1 MSIFHIL
8 ISEGGID
15 LFKYTLLE
23 KLGTNICL
31 VLKIQGGM
39 IALSTL
45 HFMKQHQEVI
55 FKYIFDQVNEKNPT
69 NDNGYTPFHVAANYE
84 SHFEI

>member
-1 MSIFHIL
+1 MFGTKNSRWDDSI
-8 ISEGGID
+8 E
-15 LFKYTLLE
+15 YTP
-23 KLGTNICL
+23 
-31 VLKIQGGM
+31 
-39 IALSTL
+39 L
-45 HFMKQHQEVI
+45 HEAASRGDFQI